1 MKKPSDLTKE
11 ELEQLVEQLQSILYL
26 DISPDGDFW
35 NRNKVWDSE
44 TIEYV
49 AAVLVDAGLAPEEE
63 ASDME

>member
-11 ELEQLVEQLQSILYL
+11 ELVQLVEQLQSILYL
-26 DISPDGDFW
+26 DISSDGDFW

-49 AAVLVDAGLAPEEE
+49 AEVLVDAGLAPEEE
-63 ASDME
+63 E